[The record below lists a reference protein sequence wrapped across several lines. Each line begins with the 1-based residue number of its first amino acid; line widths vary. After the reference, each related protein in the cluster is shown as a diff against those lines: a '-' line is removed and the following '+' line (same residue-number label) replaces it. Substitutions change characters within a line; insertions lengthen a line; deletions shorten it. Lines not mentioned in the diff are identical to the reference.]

1 MSTWAFGVDATHI
14 LFVPAP
20 DHFLSAGD
28 ERFVTTGRAAF
39 AKMPYGARHVRPI
52 QWTRSVL

>member
-1 MSTWAFGVDATHI
+1 MRAFGVDATHI

-20 DHFLSAGD
+20 VHFLSAGD

-39 AKMPYGARHVRPI
+39 AKMPYGAHHVRPI